1 MEKYLVTGVAGFIGS
16 ALARALIQRG
26 DHVRGVDDFST
37 GKPENI
43 TELKGRLDFREVNLL
58 DPARLAEACEGIDCV
73 FHEAALPSVP
83 KSVAE
88 PKLANAINV
97 EGTLNL
103 LVAARDARVK
113 RVVYAGSSSAYGDS
127 EVFPKQEDMTPRP
140 ISPYGVQKLTGE
152 LYMNVFATVYG
163 LETVS
168 LRYFNVFG
176 PHQDANS
183 QYSAVLAN
191 FITQML
197 RGQEPT
203 IYGDGEQSRDFT
215 YIDNVVKG
223 NLLAA
228 NAPASQVSGKVFN
241 IATGKRFTLNETYR
255 ILQGIIGF
263 STAPKYAGPRAG
275 DVRHSVADISLAR
288 KYLNYSPE
296 VGFEDGLKRTV
307 EWYRQAAKPPF
318 STPAL
323 V

>member
-1 MEKYLVTGVAGFIGS
+1 MGKYLVTGVAGFIGS
-16 ALARALIQRG
+16 ALARALVQRG
-26 DHVRGVDDFST
+26 DRVRGLDDFST

-43 TELKGRLDFREVNLL
+43 SELKGRLDFRKVSLL
-58 DPARLAEACEGIDCV
+58 DPAGLAEACEGIDCV

-88 PKLANAINV
+88 PKLTNAVNV

-103 LVAARDARVK
+103 LMAARDARVK

-140 ISPYGVQKLTGE
+140 VSPYGVQKLAGE
-152 LYMNVFATVYG
+152 LYMKVFASVYG

-183 QYSAVLAN
+183 QYSAVLAI
-191 FITQML
+191 FITRML
-197 RGQEPT
+197 RGQSPT

-228 NAPASQVSGKVFN
+228 DAPASQVSGKLFN
-241 IATGKRFTLNETYR
+241 IAMGERFTLNQTYR

-263 STAPKYAGPRAG
+263 SAAPKYDQPRAG
-275 DVRHSVADISLAR
+275 DVRHSLADIGLAQ

-307 EWYRQAAKPPF
+307 EWYRQTAKAPV